1 MIEYLQSINVELG
14 YEAGGASL
22 QLAGGD
28 PQLAQHI
35 IQSAFSAPPVCRHL
49 LAGGCYR
56 SDCTFSHEVEE
67 HTCLFWLRGVCAKVG
82 DCAFYHGFAEGLKEG
97 FERREED
104 EGYEYYGDEAGDGGR
119 GVEERSNRWVDSV
132 D

>member
-67 HTCLFWLRGVCAKVG
+67 HTCLFWLGASVLRSATVRFTTVLPRG
-82 DCAFYHGFAEGLKEG
+82 
-97 FERREED
+97 
-104 EGYEYYGDEAGDGGR
+104 
-119 GVEERSNRWVDSV
+119 
-132 D
+132 